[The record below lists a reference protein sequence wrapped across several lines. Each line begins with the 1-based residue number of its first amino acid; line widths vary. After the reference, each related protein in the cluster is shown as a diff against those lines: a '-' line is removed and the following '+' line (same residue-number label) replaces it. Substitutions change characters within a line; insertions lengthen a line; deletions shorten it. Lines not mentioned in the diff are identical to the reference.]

1 MISGVGVAL
10 ATIFTEHLDVDVA
23 ATVEHAERIVSLG
36 ARHVLLAGSTGEAA
50 ALDPEERTA
59 LITAVRAALPESVAV
74 IAGTGA
80 PSTRQA
86 VRLTGRA
93 IEAGADAVLV
103 LSPRGSHELRA
114 HYTAVAHVAGEVPVL
129 GYHFP
134 RMSEPGIPIGLL
146 EELPIAGCK
155 DSSGDPNRLLAE
167 LTELEMPIYV
177 GSSALLALAGPMGAA
192 GAILQAANVEPEL
205 CVKAFAGDAAA
216 QRALAAAHAATKVRS
231 PNGTKELMARRWGT
245 PLHARIR

>member
-10 ATIFTEHLDVDVA
+10 ATIFTEGLDVDVA
-23 ATVEHAERIVSLG
+23 ATAAHAERIVAHG

-50 ALDPEERTA
+50 ALDEDERSA
-59 LITAVRAALPESVAV
+59 LIGAVRAALPTDIPV

-80 PSTRQA
+80 PSARQA
-86 VRLTGRA
+86 VRLTTQA
-93 IEAGADAVLV
+93 VAAGADAVLV
-103 LSPRGSHELRA
+103 LTPPGSHDLRS
-114 HYTAVAHVAGEVPVL
+114 HYQEVARAAASVPVL

-134 RMSEPGIPIGLL
+134 TMSEPGIPL
-146 EELPIAGCK
+146 EVLGNLPIDGCK

-167 LTELEMPIYV
+167 VTAGTMPIYV

-205 CVKAFAGDAAA
+205 CALAFAGDIEA
-216 QRALAAAHAATKVRS
+216 QRALAPAHAATRDRA
-231 PNGTKELMARRWGT
+231 PLGTKALMAARWGT
-245 PLHARIR
+245 PTHARIG